1 MKVLVGALNK
11 EKDLVGAFSVIVK
24 ADGSFAALL
33 ESVGGLQAVQWRAA
47 AGGRPHNSIRII
59 NVTRRGG
66 RAQTTTAKN
75 KQK

>member
-1 MKVLVGALNK
+1 MPN
-11 EKDLVGAFSVIVK
+11 I
-24 ADGSFAALL
+24 ADVWTLDL

-47 AGGRPHNSIRII
+47 VGGRPHNSIRII

-66 RAQTTTAKN
+66 RAQPTTAKN

>member
-1 MKVLVGALNK
+1 MHSQPGEGPSMGLLR
-11 EKDLVGAFSVIVK
+11 DYR
-24 ADGSFAALL
+24 SFAALL

-66 RAQTTTAKN
+66 RAQPTTAKN